1 MPLSRLRGVRHMSRD
16 KIGYPLKGPSR
27 YLALLG
33 PRLTSSSLVVL
44 IGAQE
49 GRRANACL
57 TLDPRPS
64 RFLLPPGM
72 GSFFT
77 GDFPTPRI
85 LFCHAPALL
94 SRYFRG
100 IFRHSAGGHRENAHI
115 RRVIFYHNLRAPALF
130 SCREYAILIPD
141 ISTYSAEPTFRRSF
155 GR

>member
-1 MPLSRLRGVRHMSRD
+1 MSRD
-16 KIGYPLKGPSR
+16 KIGLSLEGHPSR

-130 SCREYAILIPD
+130 SSREYAILIPD